1 MIIPVRCFNC
11 GQILASK
18 YKTYMNLINSPI
30 LIRKED
36 ERGIYFIS
44 STELETWNKKDEIT
58 IEDRKAMIQN
68 TLSQID
74 SEQRKL
80 EDLRE
85 QKTQEQ
91 DGNQFVLSREVEKGN
106 QNIESL
112 LLNQVGLT
120 RYCCRT
126 HMIGHVQIIDK
137 L

>member
-1 MIIPVRCFNC
+1 
-11 GQILASK
+11 
-18 YKTYMNLINSPI
+18 MNLINSPI

-36 ERGIYFIS
+36 ERGLYFIP

-58 IEDRKAMIQN
+58 IEDRKTMIQN

-80 EDLRE
+80 EELRE

-91 DGNQFVLSREVEKGN
+91 YGNQFVLSREVEKGN

>member
-1 MIIPVRCFNC
+1 MIIPIRCFNC

-36 ERGIYFIS
+36 ERGIYFVP
-44 STELETWNKKDEIT
+44 STELETWDKKDEIT

-85 QKTQEQ
+85 RKIQEQ
-91 DGNQFVLSREVEKGN
+91 DGEQFVLSREVEMGN
-106 QNIESL
+106 KNIESL

>member
-1 MIIPVRCFNC
+1 
-11 GQILASK
+11 
-18 YKTYMNLINSPI
+18 MNLINSPI

-36 ERGIYFIS
+36 ERGIYFIP

-85 QKTQEQ
+85 QKIQEQ

>member
-36 ERGIYFIS
+36 DRGIYFIP

-112 LLNQVGLT
+112 LLNQIGLT

>member
-1 MIIPVRCFNC
+1 
-11 GQILASK
+11 
-18 YKTYMNLINSPI
+18 MNLINSPI